1 MLRRH
6 DPMALRQAR
15 QQALPGARRPR
26 RSSTGGA
33 LLPPACDWK
42 QGDTSPLR
50 PRFFLPIQA
59 VTVLGRK
66 AESAMDRI
74 HHLMRP
80 ALLPLIC
87 LALGSPAFAAI
98 SESHGYAQFGI
109 LKYPQNFTHFDWV
122 NPDAPKGGVVRLM
135 ASGTF
140 DTLNPYTFKGTSPS
154 ATPGFFQYG
163 VSELNEPLMVG
174 TGIYDPSGDEPS
186 SAYGLIAESIEY
198 ADNRSWVVFNLRDSA
213 RFHDGQPITAYD
225 VAFSYRLLLKD
236 GHPRYRTGLQGV
248 RRVDILNRHRIRF
261 VFETAN
267 DSLLILRLSELP
279 VLPQHYWKDRD
290 FKATT
295 FEPPLGSGPYRIS
308 KVQPGRQVVFE
319 RVSNWWGV
327 DLPVNRGKYNFDR
340 VEVEFYRDSTV
351 AFEAFK
357 VGEFDFFIEHQA
369 KNWANGYQF
378 PAVQRGDVIRTSIPH
393 QIPTQAQALFMNG
406 RRETFSDIRVREAL
420 GLLFDFEWTNRAL
433 FYEAYRRSES
443 YYPNSDF
450 TASGLPEG
458 AEWLLLSRYRKQL
471 PPEVFTEPFHLPRT
485 EGRGIPRATLRRAL
499 ALFAE
504 AGWKL
509 TDNGLS
515 DRKGRPLRFEIL
527 LVNPRLERI
536 LQPYVENLARVG
548 IRANL
553 RTVDSAQYKQR
564 LDQYDYDMIL
574 ATLGQSLSPGIEQW
588 LYFHSSQVDVKGGR
602 NYAGI
607 ANPIID
613 ELLEKLLAAQT
624 RDEQVAA
631 SRAIDR
637 VLLWNHYT
645 IPNWFIDHHRLA
657 YRNRFAHVGTPP
669 YTLGLN
675 AWWLKDL
682 EKHQ

>member
-1 MLRRH
+1 
-6 DPMALRQAR
+6 
-15 QQALPGARRPR
+15 
-26 RSSTGGA
+26 
-33 LLPPACDWK
+33 
-42 QGDTSPLR
+42 
-50 PRFFLPIQA
+50 
-59 VTVLGRK
+59 
-66 AESAMDRI
+66 
-74 HHLMRP
+74 MRP

-87 LALGSPAFAAI
+87 LALGFPAFAAI

-122 NPDAPKGGVVRLM
+122 NPDAPKGGAVHLM

-163 VSELNEPLMVG
+163 ISELNEPLMVG

-198 ADNRSWVVFNLRDSA
+198 ADNRSWVVFNLRNSA
-213 RFHDGQPITAYD
+213 HFHDGQPITAYD

-261 VFETAN
+261 VFEKAN

-319 RVSNWWGV
+319 RVRNWWGA

-357 VGEFDFFIEHQA
+357 VGEFDFYIEHQA

-378 PAVQRGDVIRTSIPH
+378 PAVLRGDVIRASIPH
-393 QIPTQAQALFMNG
+393 QIPTQTQALFMNG

-420 GLLFDFEWTNRAL
+420 GMLFDFEWTNRAL
-433 FYEAYRRSES
+433 FYNAYRRSES

-450 TASGLPEG
+450 TASGIPEG

-485 EGRGIPRATLRRAL
+485 QGRGIPRATLRRAL

-504 AGWKL
+504 AGWTL
-509 TDNGLS
+509 SENGLS
-515 DRKGRPLRFEIL
+515 DRKGRLLRFEIL

-536 LQPYVENLARVG
+536 LQPYVENLTRVG

-607 ANPIID
+607 ANPIVD
-613 ELLEKLLAAQT
+613 ELLEKLLGAQT

-637 VLLWNHYT
+637 MLLWNHYT